1 LLITTGENTVKLVYF
16 ALIGTLGLGLLSP
29 LQVISAEKTILS
41 ATSDKATPSSN
52 EGTVVSSMN
61 AAAYTYMELESKGR
75 RFWIAAPTTKVN
87 VGDHI
92 SFVQSM
98 VMRNFNSKTLNRTF
112 ESVIFVTSIKIGK

>member
-1 LLITTGENTVKLVYF
+1 MLITTGENAVKLVYF

-75 RFWIAAPTTKVN
+75 RFGLPLQRPK
-87 VGDHI
+87 
-92 SFVQSM
+92 S
-98 VMRNFNSKTLNRTF
+98 TL
-112 ESVIFVTSIKIGK
+112 VII